1 VHRRRPGRGGTVRSG
16 LMEQFT
22 GTAGGPQHAF
32 NEMRIRTPV
41 REGREGLAKDAK
53 GLKKSRCHA

>member
-1 VHRRRPGRGGTVRSG
+1 
-16 LMEQFT
+16 MEQFT